1 MMKRFASL
9 FVQDMKVSFRN
20 ALILFL
26 VIVMLLM
33 IALLR
38 FVVPKS
44 QAAPEPLFLVDLT
57 EGRVLE
63 AMLEGEETVSWR
75 LLPDRQALQDA
86 LENESQTLGIIVSGT
101 IMTPDI
107 EVLHRGLLNERTAT
121 LMKQQL
127 AREFSG
133 TVPVTVNVSTLREAG
148 VRPDNR
154 MAMIPVLLALDVL
167 MLGFMMGA
175 VLMLEERD
183 EGTLKALRIAPV
195 HVSGYILSKGLVFL
209 LVGLMYTGLLLVV
222 MGTYPVNPFPF
233 WLIVIMGSLFFT
245 FVGMALA
252 TFFKNM
258 SEWMFVGF
266 GALILSMLPV
276 LSFLIPSFNPV
287 WMSWIPTAWMI
298 RAFNELLFPAGRSIT
313 LWVWLITGTAMASYG
328 LCHLFVG
335 SRLMKEGA
343 R

>member
-1 MMKRFASL
+1 MMKRFTSL
-9 FVQDMKVSFRN
+9 FVQDMKISFRN

-33 IALLR
+33 IAMLR

-44 QAAPEPLFLVDLT
+44 QGAAEPVFLVDMT
-57 EGRVLE
+57 EERLIE
-63 AMLEGEETVSWR
+63 TMLEQEETASFR
-75 LLPDRQALQDA
+75 LLPDRQALLDA
-86 LENESQTLGIIVSGT
+86 LEDESETLGIIVSGSV
-101 IMTPDI
+101 MAPEI

-127 AREFSG
+127 GREFSG
-133 TVPVTVNVSTLREAG
+133 TVPVVANVTTLRESG

-183 EGTLKALRIAPV
+183 EGTLKALRITPV
-195 HVSGYILSKGLVFL
+195 HVSGYILSKALVFL
-209 LVGLMYTGLLLVV
+209 LVGLVYTGLLLVV
-222 MGTYPVNPFPF
+222 MGTYPVKPVLF
-233 WLIVIMGSLFFT
+233 WLIVTMGSLFFT
-245 FVGMALA
+245 FVGMILA
-252 TFFKNM
+252 TFFRNM

-287 WMSWIPTAWMI
+287 WMSWIPTSWMI
-298 RAFNELLFPAGRSIT
+298 RTFNELLFPVGRSIT
-313 LWVWLITGTAMASYG
+313 LWVWLTTGAAMAAYG

-335 SRLMKEGA
+335 NRLMREGA
-343 R
+343 